1 MFCTF
6 RLSSFMKLLLV
17 EDEPKV
23 SAFIKKGLEEQDYTV
38 EVAYDGLMGIKLA
51 LENEYDVVI
60 LDVILPGR
68 NGYEVCQEI
77 RNFKKEV
84 PILMLTAL
92 GTMQDKIKGF
102 DIGADD
108 YLLKPFHFE
117 ELLARI
123 RSLIRR
129 RLIAPSFAQYKI
141 ADLEMD
147 CYKKTVKRSG
157 KEIILT
163 SKEFTLL
170 EVLLANKGRVLSRA
184 YIAEAVWGI
193 DFNRGTNLIDVY
205 INYLRKK
212 IDKSSSGPLIHTII
226 GMGYVI
232 KEEG

>member
-1 MFCTF
+1 
-6 RLSSFMKLLLV
+6 MKMLLV
-17 EDEPKV
+17 EDEQNV
-23 SAFIKKGLEEQDYTV
+23 SSFIKKGLEEQGYNV
-38 EVAYDGLMGIKLA
+38 EVAYDGFMGIKLA
-51 LENEYDVVI
+51 LEHEYDLVI
-60 LDVILPGR
+60 LDIILPGR
-68 NGYEVCQEI
+68 NGYEVCHEI
-77 RNFKKEV
+77 RNLKKEIPV
-84 PILMLTAL
+84 LMLTAL
-92 GTMQDKIKGF
+92 GTMHDKLKGF
-102 DIGADD
+102 EMGADD

-123 RSLIRR
+123 RSLLRR
-129 RLIAPSFAQYKI
+129 RQIAPSYAQFKI

-147 CYKKTVKRSG
+147 CYKKNVHRNG

-212 IDKSSSGPLIHTII
+212 IDKGHIQQLIHTII
-226 GMGYVI
+226 GMGYTI
-232 KEEG
+232 KER

>member
-1 MFCTF
+1 
-6 RLSSFMKLLLV
+6 MKILLV
-17 EDEPKV
+17 EDEQKV
-23 SAFIKKGLEEQDYTV
+23 SAFIKKGLEEQGYAV

-51 LENEYDVVI
+51 LEYEYDVVI

-68 NGYEVCQEI
+68 SGYEVCQDI
-77 RNFKKEV
+77 RQFKMEL

-123 RSLIRR
+123 KSLVRR
-129 RLIAPSFAQYKI
+129 RMIAPSFAMYKL

-147 CYKKTVKRSG
+147 CYKKAVKRAG

-170 EVLLANKGRVLSRA
+170 EVLMANKGRVLSRA

-212 IDKSSSGPLIHTII
+212 IDKGAAIQLIHTII
-226 GMGYVI
+226 GMGYVV
-232 KEEG
+232 KEG

>member
-1 MFCTF
+1 
-6 RLSSFMKLLLV
+6 MKILLI
-17 EDEPKV
+17 EDEQKV
-23 SAFIKKGLEEQDYTV
+23 SAFIKKGLEEQGYTV

-51 LENEYDVVI
+51 LEYEYDTII

-68 NGYEVCQEI
+68 NGYEVCAEI
-77 RNFKKEV
+77 RSLKNEV

-102 DIGADD
+102 DTGADD

-123 RSLIRR
+123 KSLVRR
-129 RLIAPSFAQYKI
+129 RMIAPSFAQYKVG
-141 ADLEMD
+141 DLEMD
-147 CYKKTVKRSG
+147 CYKKNVKRNGRDIS
-157 KEIILT
+157 LT

-170 EVLLANKGRVLSRA
+170 EVLMANKGRVLSRA

-212 IDKSSSGPLIHTII
+212 IDRASSGQLIHTII

-232 KEEG
+232 KES

>member
-1 MFCTF
+1 
-6 RLSSFMKLLLV
+6 MKILLV
-17 EDEPKV
+17 EDEQKV
-23 SAFIKKGLEEQDYTV
+23 SAFIKKGLEEQGFSV
-38 EVAYDGLMGIKLA
+38 EVAYDGYLGIKLA
-51 LENEYDVVI
+51 LENEYDIVI
-60 LDVILPGR
+60 LDIILPGR

-77 RNFKKEV
+77 RALKKEV

-102 DIGADD
+102 DTGADD

-123 RSLIRR
+123 RSLARR
-129 RLIAPSFAQYKI
+129 RMVTPSFAVYKI

-147 CYKKTVKRSG
+147 CYKKSVKRNG

-170 EVLLANKGRVLSRA
+170 EVLMVNKGRVLSRVH
-184 YIAEAVWGI
+184 IAEAVWGI

-205 INYLRKK
+205 INYLRNK
-212 IDKSSSGPLIHTII
+212 IDKNSSGPLIHTII
-226 GMGYVI
+226 GMGYVL
-232 KEEG
+232 KET

>member
-1 MFCTF
+1 
-6 RLSSFMKLLLV
+6 MKILLV
-17 EDEPKV
+17 EDEQKV
-23 SAFIKKGLEEQDYTV
+23 SAFIKKGLEEQGYTV

-51 LENEYDVVI
+51 LEYEYDVVI
-60 LDVILPGR
+60 LDVILPAR
-68 NGYEVCQEI
+68 SGYEVCQEI
-77 RNFKKEV
+77 RKYKLDL

-102 DIGADD
+102 DLGADD

-123 RSLIRR
+123 KSLIRR
-129 RLIAPSFAQYKI
+129 RLVAPSFAMYKI

-147 CYKKTVKRSG
+147 CYKKAVKRGG
-157 KEIILT
+157 KDIMLT

-170 EVLLANKGRVLSRA
+170 EVLMANKGRVLSRA

-212 IDKSSSGPLIHTII
+212 IDKGAAVQLIHTII
-226 GMGYVI
+226 GMGYVV
-232 KEEG
+232 KEG

>member
-1 MFCTF
+1 
-6 RLSSFMKLLLV
+6 MKILLV
-17 EDEPKV
+17 EDEHKV
-23 SAFIKKGLEEQDYTV
+23 SAFIKKGLEEQEFEV
-38 EVAYDGLMGIKLA
+38 EVAYDGLLGIKLA
-51 LENEYDVVI
+51 LENEYDAII

-77 RNFKKEV
+77 RHLKKEV

-92 GTMQDKIKGF
+92 GTMQDKLEGF
-102 DIGADD
+102 NKGADD

-123 RSLIRR
+123 RSLMRR
-129 RLIAPSFAQYKI
+129 RLTAPSFAIYKI
-141 ADLEMD
+141 GDLEMD
-147 CYKKTVKRSG
+147 CYKKQVRRKD
-157 KEIILT
+157 KEINLT

-170 EVLLANKGRVLSRA
+170 EVLMANKGRVLSRS

-212 IDKSSSGPLIHTII
+212 INYRSTDQLIHTII

-232 KEEG
+232 KEQ

>member
-1 MFCTF
+1 
-6 RLSSFMKLLLV
+6 MKILLV
-17 EDEPKV
+17 EDEQKV
-23 SAFIKKGLEEQDYTV
+23 SAFIKKGLEEQNYTV

-51 LENEYDVVI
+51 LENEYDIVI

-68 NGYEVCQEI
+68 DGYEVCREI
-77 RNFKKEV
+77 RKFKMEL

-102 DIGADD
+102 DLGADD

-117 ELLARI
+117 ELIARI

-129 RLIAPSFAQYKI
+129 RMIAPSLAVYKL

-147 CYKKTVKRSG
+147 CYKKVVKRNE
-157 KEIILT
+157 KEILLT
-163 SKEFTLL
+163 SKEFSLL
-170 EVLLANKGRVLSRA
+170 EVMMANKGRVLSRA

-205 INYLRKK
+205 INYLRRK
-212 IDKSSSGPLIHTII
+212 IDKGYSLQLIHTII

-232 KEEG
+232 KEG

>member
-1 MFCTF
+1 
-6 RLSSFMKLLLV
+6 MKILLV
-17 EDEPKV
+17 EDEQKV
-23 SAFIKKGLEEQDYTV
+23 SAFIKKGLEEQGYAV

-51 LENEYDVVI
+51 LEYEYDIVI

-68 NGYEVCQEI
+68 NGYEVCREI
-77 RNFKKEV
+77 RTFKNEV
-84 PILMLTAL
+84 PVLMLTAL

-102 DIGADD
+102 DTGADD

-123 RSLIRR
+123 KSLVRR
-129 RLIAPSFAQYKI
+129 RMIAPSFAQYKI

-147 CYKKTVKRSG
+147 CYKKNVKRNG
-157 KEIILT
+157 KDILLT

-170 EVLLANKGRVLSRA
+170 EVLMANKGRVLSRA

-212 IDKSSSGPLIHTII
+212 IDKSSSGQLIHTII

-232 KEEG
+232 KES

>member
-1 MFCTF
+1 
-6 RLSSFMKLLLV
+6 MKILLI
-17 EDEPKV
+17 EDEQKV
-23 SAFIKKGLEEQDYTV
+23 SAFIKKGLEEQGYTV

-51 LENEYDVVI
+51 LEYEYDIII

-68 NGYEVCQEI
+68 NGYEVCAEI
-77 RNFKKEV
+77 RALKNEV

-102 DIGADD
+102 DTGADD

-123 RSLIRR
+123 KSLVRR
-129 RLIAPSFAQYKI
+129 RMIAPSFAQYKVG
-141 ADLEMD
+141 DLEMD
-147 CYKKTVKRSG
+147 CYKKNVKRNG
-157 KEIILT
+157 KDILLT

-170 EVLLANKGRVLSRA
+170 EVLMANKGRVLSRA

-212 IDKSSSGPLIHTII
+212 IDRASSGQLIHTII

-232 KEEG
+232 KES